1 MYAMYLR
8 KSRADNPH
16 ESIEETL
23 RKHEKILFDL
33 ANKLNIK
40 RSEIVQFKEVVSGED
55 LKNRPEAQKMLKL
68 VMENAFEG
76 VLVVDSQRLARGD
89 TLDQGTIIR
98 AFSLNNTKIITPGKT
113 INPGDE
119 IDQDYFEFDLF
130 MGRREYKMINKRM
143 QRGRS
148 ISVQEGNY
156 IGSIAPYGYRKT
168 KIGKCH
174 TLEIN
179 EDEIVC
185 FNKMKELALN
195 GLGCTNVANE
205 LNRLG
210 FKSRKSKLWTTNAV
224 RDILLNKTNLGFI
237 KWNTRKSVKIYKNDE
252 IIKSRPRNEE
262 AEYYPGKHP
271 AIITQV
277 EYDAIVENIKNRAR
291 PVKKDKKLQN
301 PLAGIVYCG
310 KCGKAMIRRSYNNGY
325 RDGLIC
331 TNTHC
336 NNVSS
341 VLEVVEKR
349 VLESLEDTLKEY
361 RQFIDNYHNDK
372 TKTNNDSLIIK
383 TEKEINKI
391 DSQINK
397 ACEMLEVGAYSVELF
412 KERKTLLDNQKKALI
427 DKIEALKKE
436 DTDFKLQNY
445 INAVPILEN
454 AIKLYWNS
462 SVEEKNKLLKQIV
475 KRCDYLKSER
485 GKRNGKGMYN
495 FKLNIYLKI

>member
-1 MYAMYLR
+1 
-8 KSRADNPH
+8 
-16 ESIEETL
+16 
-23 RKHEKILFDL
+23 
-33 ANKLNIK
+33 
-40 RSEIVQFKEVVSGED
+40 
-55 LKNRPEAQKMLKL
+55 
-68 VMENAFEG
+68 
-76 VLVVDSQRLARGD
+76 
-89 TLDQGTIIR
+89 
-98 AFSLNNTKIITPGKT
+98 
-113 INPGDE
+113 
-119 IDQDYFEFDLF
+119 
-130 MGRREYKMINKRM
+130 
-143 QRGRS
+143 
-148 ISVQEGNY
+148 
-156 IGSIAPYGYRKT
+156 
-168 KIGKCH
+168 
-174 TLEIN
+174 
-179 EDEIVC
+179 
-185 FNKMKELALN
+185 
-195 GLGCTNVANE
+195 
-205 LNRLG
+205 
-210 FKSRKSKLWTTNAV
+210 
-224 RDILLNKTNLGFI
+224 
-237 KWNTRKSVKIYKNDE
+237 
-252 IIKSRPRNEE
+252 
-262 AEYYPGKHP
+262 
-271 AIITQV
+271 
-277 EYDAIVENIKNRAR
+277 
-291 PVKKDKKLQN
+291 
-301 PLAGIVYCG
+301 
-310 KCGKAMIRRSYNNGY
+310 MIRRSYNNGY

-462 SVEEKNKLLKQIV
+462 SKQIV
-475 KRCDYLKSER
+475 KRCDHLKSER